1 MIKLSEIKEGKFR
14 LAFEIDGIKP
24 KRINVFRQSETGT
37 REYLTDF
44 GYLAILIIYK
54 LNKRYKENKH
64 KKRESKNF
72 ILNFINNIDS
82 SKITTKISM
91 FKILD
96 NLDKYTEEEIN
107 SKMINDVSRIG
118 YKIFQEYKDYSLET
132 LLNILWYKVYSSKFT
147 LDDLEHDNI

>member
-1 MIKLSEIKEGKFR
+1 MIKLNEIKEGKFR
-14 LAFEIDGIKP
+14 LAFAIDGKKP
-24 KRINVFRQSETGT
+24 KRINVFRYSKNGT

-54 LNKRYKENKH
+54 SKKEYKEDKH
-64 KKRESKNF
+64 KKREIKNF

-96 NLDKYTEEEIN
+96 NLEKYTDKEIN
-107 SKMINDVSRIG
+107 SKMINDVSQIG
-118 YKIFQEYKDYSLET
+118 YKIFQKYKDYSLET
-132 LLNILWYKVYSSKFT
+132 LLNILWYKAYSSKFT
-147 LDDLEHDNI
+147 LDDLEHDDI